1 MDNFEKAFYNT
12 DFSKHTD
19 LKARLADKLFGSKK
33 SSKVVSFTRIADE
46 DAAFV
51 NAAQGIYTENNDL
64 LKKDH

>member
-33 SSKVVSFTRIADE
+33 SSKVISFTRIADE

-51 NAAQGIYTENNDL
+51 NAAPSA
-64 LKKDH
+64 